1 MDAKQNKYSHALWDT
16 INRIAEQ
23 QGQSCSGLAIS
34 CGLDS
39 TAFNKCKRQSKYGQ
53 PRWLPSETIAKIL
66 SGTNMT
72 LTQFTQIM
80 ESMIHESENATH

>member
-1 MDAKQNKYSHALWDT
+1 MDAKQHKYNIALWNI

-23 QGQSCSGLAIS
+23 TGQSCSGLAIA

-39 TAFNKCKRQSKYGQ
+39 TAFNKCKRQSRYGQ
-53 PRWLPSETIAKIL
+53 PRWLSSETIAKIL

-72 LTQFTQIM
+72 LSQFAQIM
-80 ESMIHESENATH
+80 ESVIHESENTRH